1 MSVSKWPLRLIHRNW
16 MEIPPQSFR
25 GWVLRLPLRLI
36 PRSSILTVLTGLN
49 RGMKWI
55 VGSSV
60 HSCWIGTYELELQK
74 VIQTFIKPGMTVF
87 DIGANAGFYTLAFSR
102 LVGEKGQVW
111 AFEPFAENMQNL
123 LTHVMI
129 NQLRNV
135 TLVQA
140 AIASETGL
148 GFFCPSGNT
157 HTGSIAGEGQY
168 RVPTLSLDKLMD
180 QNEFLAPDLLKMDVE
195 GAESSILEGAEK
207 LLGKK
212 KSVLFISLH
221 GEQQKKRCQQLLLSA
236 GYRIFILDGSE
247 LFDKHFEENEI
258 YAIPG

>member
-1 MSVSKWPLRLIHRNW
+1 MSPSKWSHRFIHRNW
-16 MEIPPQSFR
+16 MKIPPRSFR
-25 GWVLRLPLRLI
+25 GWILRLPLRLI
-36 PRSSILTVLTGLN
+36 PKSSILTILTGLN

-60 HSCWIGTYELELQK
+60 YSCWIGTYELEVQK
-74 VIQTFIKPGMTVF
+74 VIQTFIKPGMTVL

-102 LVGEKGQVW
+102 LVGENGQVW
-111 AFEPFAENMQNL
+111 AFEPLAENMQNL
-123 LTHVMI
+123 LRHVTI
-129 NQLRNV
+129 NQLQNV

-140 AIASETGL
+140 AIASETDL
-148 GFFCPSGNT
+148 GFFRISDNT

-168 RVPTLSLDKLMD
+168 RVPTLSLDQLMHR
-180 QNEFLAPDLLKMDVE
+180 NEFLSPDLIKMDVE

-207 LLGKK
+207 LLGGK

-221 GEQQKKRCQQLLLSA
+221 GEQQKKRCQNLLLAA

-247 LFDKHFEENEI
+247 LQEEQIEENEI

>member
-1 MSVSKWPLRLIHRNW
+1 
-16 MEIPPQSFR
+16 
-25 GWVLRLPLRLI
+25 
-36 PRSSILTVLTGLN
+36 
-49 RGMKWI
+49 MKWI

-74 VIQTFIKPGMTVF
+74 VIQVFIKPGMTVL

-123 LTHVMI
+123 LRHLRI

-140 AIASETGL
+140 AIASEPGL
-148 GFFCPSGNT
+148 GFFRVSADK
-157 HTGSIAGEGQY
+157 HTGSIAKEGQY

-180 QNEFLAPDLLKMDVE
+180 QKAFPAPDLIKMDVE
-195 GAESSILEGAEK
+195 GAESSILEGAQK
-207 LLGKK
+207 LLSTK

-221 GEQQKKRCQQLLLSA
+221 GEQQMKRCQQMLLSA
-236 GYRIFILDGSE
+236 GYRIFRLNGSE
-247 LFDKHFEENEI
+247 LSEKPFKENEI